1 MCLLAWL
8 RSLQGMTSGL
18 VDFLH
23 REMKLYDPTML
34 NDTLHNRTVN
44 MHVFERPVELAR
56 HTAARE

>member
-1 MCLLAWL
+1 
-8 RSLQGMTSGL
+8 MTSGL